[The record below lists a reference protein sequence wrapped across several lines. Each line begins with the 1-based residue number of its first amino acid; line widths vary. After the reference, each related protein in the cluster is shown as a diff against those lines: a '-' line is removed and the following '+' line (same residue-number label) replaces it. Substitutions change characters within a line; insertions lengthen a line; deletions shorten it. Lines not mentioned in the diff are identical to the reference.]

1 MGTFNITKGRFIRL
15 DRWLGTW
22 HDEHGNF
29 VMEHLSR
36 WLTKLF
42 HYTPYILLI
51 FHREKLNVCYLNLNI
66 LSDIYHR
73 DILSL
78 LLAGSVQ
85 CFQFKINSH
94 FRNSCIIDLSFSQI
108 WRISWQEVFL
118 ISISVHTKYTNRN
131 LLVTHCEFWIIVF
144 FFNIYI
150 YCHFN
155 FSEWKLIQIFNI
167 NLFVTISICIFHS
180 KPVNES
186 ISSP

>member
-78 LLAGSVQ
+78 LLAVSVQ

-150 YCHFN
+150 LSFQFLWMKINTN
-155 FSEWKLIQIFNI
+155 F
-167 NLFVTISICIFHS
+167 
-180 KPVNES
+180 
-186 ISSP
+186 